1 MKPRHR
7 IPDPNWVPGTQPKP
21 AMTPTEMSQRWPT
34 SPPDNLALPLG
45 QWVDPDTAEQP
56 YHGGQRDHKP
66 RDRQVMADRH
76 ASGRAARLWR

>member
-45 QWVDPDTAEQP
+45 QWVDPDTAEQLLMAAN
-56 YHGGQRDHKP
+56 GST
-66 RDRQVMADRH
+66 DRETAK
-76 ASGRAARLWR
+76 